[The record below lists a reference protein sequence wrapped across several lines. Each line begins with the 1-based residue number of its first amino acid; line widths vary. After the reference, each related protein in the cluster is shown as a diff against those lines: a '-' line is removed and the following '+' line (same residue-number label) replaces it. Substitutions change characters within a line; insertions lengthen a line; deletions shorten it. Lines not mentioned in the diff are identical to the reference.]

1 MSAILGGDL
10 KTNADI
16 IWKLLDGEKSPR
28 RDIVMMNAAAALVA
42 AGRADSL
49 ADAMPLAVQS
59 IDTGA
64 AKSKLDALV
73 EFTNRRHL

>member
-1 MSAILGGDL
+1 
-10 KTNADI
+10 
-16 IWKLLDGEKSPR
+16 
-28 RDIVMMNAAAALVA
+28 MNAAAALVA

-49 ADAMPLAVQS
+49 ADAMPMAIQS

-64 AKSKLDALV
+64 ARTKLAELV